1 MPRAVKDTN
10 TLSLLDPN
18 LDLGQKSSKNTK
30 SDHKP
35 AKKLAVSQESNSR
48 REPRSA
54 PEALCLQ
61 PGKAYFS
68 VKEVAERFSVK
79 PATIWNWLKN
89 IPNFPKPVCISPGTT
104 RWRAADIIQFE
115 QEHLGG

>member
-1 MPRAVKDTN
+1 MPRASRDASTID
-10 TLSLLDPN
+10 LLDSN
-18 LDLGQKSSKNTK
+18 LDLGQKPSKKTN
-30 SDHKP
+30 SDQTS
-35 AKKLAVSQESNSR
+35 AKKLAGSQESNPP

-89 IPNFPKPVCISPGTT
+89 VSNFPKPVCISPGTT